1 MNLGL
6 RGERK
11 RGGESWQP
19 DYSGCIY
26 LGLREKK
33 KKEKERNR
41 LLHNLA
47 FPGENSS
54 IAREPGSRHQS
65 L

>member
-1 MNLGL
+1 MESLIVQVAYI
-6 RGERK
+6 EAARK
-11 RGGESWQP
+11 KE
-19 DYSGCIY
+19 
-26 LGLREKK
+26 
-33 KKEKERNR
+33 KEKERNR